1 MNLSILPSTGTLQDD
16 STSTQQEDVKKEV
29 DKLHLGGQTKRES
42 KSNDDV
48 LWEGK
53 VRPSDYAIWAS
64 KHQSP
69 INDKSLNYNS
79 YMSTWK
85 KKISP
90 DVVILN
96 QG

>member
-1 MNLSILPSTGTLQDD
+1 MGNYCNNAKPISLPS
-16 STSTQQEDVKKEV
+16 
-29 DKLHLGGQTKRES
+29 KLSFLSFCHW
-42 KSNDDV
+42 V
-48 LWEGK
+48 LN
-53 VRPSDYAIWAS
+53 VYAIWAS

-69 INDKSLNYNS
+69 INDNSLNYNS

-90 DVVILN
+90 DVVILT